1 MVTAQVTYMNDN
13 KDMQSL
19 SDDALLHLIGHSDA
33 RAKRSAGRVFVR
45 RHLSYIVYICTQKL
59 GNHAEAEEAAQDVF
73 TSVWKN
79 AANWQSGQAKVTTW
93 LYRIAANRCID
104 ILRRRRPTQDID
116 TIAEPADDNADIEAA
131 HQIGERNQ
139 LIRAA
144 LMALSDDQQRAVEL
158 VYFKETKQRD
168 AAEIMGLTV
177 AALESI
183 LRRARARLHQELA
196 GQRDHLEMI

>member
-1 MVTAQVTYMNDN
+1 MTAQVTYMNDN
-13 KDMQSL
+13 DDMQSL
-19 SDDALLHLIGHSDA
+19 SDDALLHTIGHGDA
-33 RAKRSAGRVFVR
+33 RAKREAGSVFVR
-45 RHLSYIVYICTQKL
+45 RHLSYVVHICTQKL

-73 TSVWKN
+73 ASVWKN

-116 TIAEPADDNADIEAA
+116 TIAEPMDENADIEAA

-144 LMALSDDQQRAVEL
+144 LSALSADQQRAVEL

-196 GQRDHLEMI
+196 GQREHLEMV